1 MPQKQHN
8 LPNIFFR
15 NIFLLFSVSL
25 LSFSDFFTVIFVDI
39 FTTHFQLFYY
49 HYSDILLLFNFLV
62 LYSYFWGY
70 VIIIFQIFN
79 YYVSDTL
86 SSFFSYFT
94 IILMVFYSF
103 NLFNIYFGDITL
115 LFSDILLFHWYHIII
130 IWMFY
135 YYFKIF
141 YHNLRISYFSD
152 I

>member
-103 NLFNIYFGDITL
+103 NWFNIYFLI
-115 LFSDILLFHWYHIII
+115 
-130 IWMFY
+130 FY
-135 YYFKIF
+135 YYFQIF
-141 YHNLRISYFSD
+141 CSFFGIILLSFWYFTIILRYFT
-152 I
+152 ILLVLYY